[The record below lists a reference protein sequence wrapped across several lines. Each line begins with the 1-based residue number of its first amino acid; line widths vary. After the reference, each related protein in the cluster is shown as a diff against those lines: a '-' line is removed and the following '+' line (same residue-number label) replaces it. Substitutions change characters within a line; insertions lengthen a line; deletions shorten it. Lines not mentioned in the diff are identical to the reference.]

1 MYKVIGSKEHSMN
14 TRNLLTNCYCNLFIY
29 YTNILIYSD
38 NFKLKKNEQR
48 VFIKFYYGISNN
60 TITVYIIYKL

>member
-14 TRNLLTNCYCNLFIY
+14 TRSLLTNCYCNLFIY

-60 TITVYIIYKL
+60 TITLYIIYKL